1 MNVSRS
7 TFVQRGC
14 VLTALTVAVLLTGF
28 SVTAWAQTTTTAT
41 SRFSSSSGTLEEGA
55 TTSVDTPRPLEVTI
69 RRSTRSKADP
79 YNSAGPHLR
88 LTFEYNGVDVTS
100 QTAAFFSVTPTSGS
114 TADDTALTTSA
125 AADLTFADSGQDRNE
140 GTTDS
145 PENVDVRE
153 DEIELTIQD
162 VADNADWLPEKL
174 VITLTNHPSLSTADV
189 TVRDFTSRFTVTIED
204 DDPTPKFN
212 FDKPGIQLAKG
223 NMQPITVGLGVGGD
237 GSGALPSAISTQLET
252 LTDTGNDSVLLSV
265 SPADAVGTTIV
276 IEDDAD
282 PRVELMPDGQGR
294 YDIGTIAG
302 AVAGIVLNV
311 TAKDVTGFRDEM
323 ISLTVMEGR
332 TEASKP
338 TEGGPIT
345 ASDAATVTILSGEA
359 TPTVTF
365 STSSVSI
372 EEGGTETV
380 HILADTDQGDQVGS
394 ATVSVSG
401 DALISLRQGNSAI
414 SGGVVSFGNS
424 ANAELTI
431 VALSDR
437 ELEDGEEKTATV
449 TITDASGANIGD
461 QRELMV
467 TVVGSTAVPVLPL
480 VGQLLLALLL
490 TAGGARLYR
499 RRQQ

>member
-1 MNVSRS
+1 MNVARS
-7 TFVQRGC
+7 TFVQRGYL
-14 VLTALTVAVLLTGF
+14 LTALAVAVLLAGF
-28 SVTAWAQTTTTAT
+28 SGTAWAQTTTTAS
-41 SRFSSSSGTLEEGA
+41 SRFARSSGTLEEGA

-79 YNSAGPHLR
+79 YNSTGPHLR

-100 QTAAFFSVTPTSGS
+100 QTASLVSITPTSGS
-114 TADDTALTTSA
+114 TTDDTALVTSTEA
-125 AADLTFADSGQDRNE
+125 TLTFAASGVTRNE

-162 VADNADWLPEKL
+162 DADNADWLPEKL

-189 TVRDFTSRFTVTIED
+189 TVRDFSSKFTVTIDD

-212 FDKPGIQLAKG
+212 FDKRGIQLAKG
-223 NMQPITVGLGVGGD
+223 NMQPITVGLGVGD
-237 GSGALPSAISTQLET
+237 DASGALPTAISTQLET
-252 LTDTGNDSVLLSV
+252 LTDAGNDSVLLSV
-265 SPADAVGTTIV
+265 SPAAAVGTTIV
-276 IEDDAD
+276 IEDDED
-282 PRVELMPDGQGR
+282 PREELMPDGQGR
-294 YDIGTIAG
+294 YDIGTISE
-302 AVAGIVLNV
+302 AVDGIVLNV

-345 ASDAATVTILSGEA
+345 ASNAATVTILSGEE

-365 STSSVSI
+365 SKPSVSI
-372 EEGGTETV
+372 PEGGKETV
-380 HILADTDQGDQVGS
+380 HLLADTDQGSQVGS
-394 ATVSVSG
+394 ATVSASG
-401 DALISLRQGNSAI
+401 DALIELRQNGSTI
-414 SGGVVSFGNS
+414 SGGSVSFGGS

-431 VALSDR
+431 VSLSDPD
-437 ELEDGEEKTATV
+437 LEDGDESTATV
-449 TITDASGANIGD
+449 TITDAGGANIGD
-461 QRELMV
+461 PRAVTV

-480 VGQLLLALLL
+480 FGQLLLALLL
-490 TAGGARLYR
+490 MVGGARLYR
-499 RRQQ
+499 RRQG